1 MPELQKRLDS
11 LLMRLDRMGL
21 RVQEAF
27 ETALRAVRSG
37 DMQLGRQVNEGDI
50 HIDREEVE
58 IEQECISLLA
68 LYQPAAFDLR
78 AICMVIKANND
89 LERIAD
95 KAAGIG
101 RRTRHLVTNELNL
114 RDYPSFDDL
123 ARSVQDMLARTIR
136 LLNRYD
142 ESAARAVIEWD
153 RRVDEQCNHFIKA
166 VLENERRRSTNF
178 DAALTLALLGRSLER
193 VGDLCSNIAE
203 DVIFLRTGD
212 IVRHAGAFGE

>member
-1 MPELQKRLDS
+1 MSELQNRLEE

-21 RVQEAF
+21 RVQQAF

-37 DMQLGRQVNEGDI
+37 DMKLGRQVDEGDI

-68 LYQPAAFDLR
+68 LYQPTAVDLR

-95 KAAGIG
+95 KAASIG
-101 RRTRHLVTNELNL
+101 RRVKHLVTNEISL

-123 ARSVQDMLARTIR
+123 SRAVQDVLARTIR
-136 LLNRYD
+136 LLNRYE
-142 ESAARAVIEWD
+142 ESAAKAVIEWD
-153 RRVDEQCNHFIKA
+153 RRVDDHCNHFIKM
-166 VLENERRRSTNF
+166 VLEHERQDMVNF
-178 DAALTLALLGRSLER
+178 DTALTLVLLGRSLER

-212 IVRHAGAFGE
+212 IVRHAQAFRG